1 MVGLTRLSDHDRPL
15 PRDVPAFAAAE
26 AAGLVP
32 LRPTAPPD
40 PSVHPTAAAR
50 QRVVALAAVGGTT
63 LVVLAGLAVL
73 GSDPSAGRTGLVGAT
88 CLVLLVVLAGLW
100 HWLGRAALTE
110 LQRGYTTTTLV
121 FGSYGLPVLRR
132 YLSYG
137 DRPPWD
143 YAGVWRVG
151 PVADGEVPDPSHDP
165 PGFYPSPTRD
175 GQFELW
181 SGQVWVGVFR
191 GPGDLPPR
199 DALGAV

>member
-1 MVGLTRLSDHDRPL
+1 M
-15 PRDVPAFAAAE
+15 
-26 AAGLVP
+26 
-32 LRPTAPPD
+32 
-40 PSVHPTAAAR
+40 HPTAAAR

-73 GSDPSAGRTGLVGAT
+73 GGDPSVGRTVLVGAT
-88 CLVLLVVLAGLW
+88 CLVLLVVVAGLW

-143 YAGVWRVG
+143 YVGVWRVG

-191 GPGDLPPR
+191 APGDLPPR
-199 DALGAV
+199 DVLGAG